1 MKAKKFK
8 FTLNTV
14 YSLGASVVI
23 LGAMFK
29 ILHLPGAGAM
39 LGLGLTVEAIIFL
52 IFAFEKPNIDPDWS
66 LVYPELAGMDGHS
79 IQKKA
84 VGANGGSITQG
95 LDKMLED
102 AKVGPE
108 LIQSLGVGLRTFG
121 DKVSAISNVADAST
135 STKEFNEKVKSATVS
150 MHNLGESFTKATSSL
165 AEIGNTAGD
174 SKNYHEQVSQLGKN
188 LSALNAVYEL
198 ELQESN
204 NHMKVIKSMY
214 GNISETMKNFND
226 SLNDSKQYKEEVAKL
241 TRNLSSL
248 NSVYGN
254 MLSAM
259 SGGNKSAQ

>member
-52 IFAFEKPNIDPDWS
+52 IFAFEKPSVDPDWS
-66 LVYPELAGMDGHS
+66 LVYPELAGMESHS
-79 IQKKA
+79 IQKKNLA
-84 VGANGGSITQG
+84 GGSVSQG

-165 AEIGNTAGD
+165 TEISNSAGD
-174 SKNYHEQVSQLGKN
+174 TKNYHDQVSLLGKN

-204 NHMKVIKSMY
+204 NHMKVIKGMY
-214 GNISETMKNFND
+214 ANINETMSNFND
-226 SLNDSKQYKEEVAKL
+226 SLGDAKQYKEEVAKL
-241 TRNLSSL
+241 AKNLSSL

-259 SGGNKSAQ
+259 SGGANRPQ